1 MFDIVNVTVCKH
13 VQCDTFLFFCC
24 LLYIVRSQKQ
34 HWFSSSTLYEK
45 RSRKLIMHKPFMDTE
60 NERSKLMIVVVKQIQ
75 VNLCATCALIKTDY
89 IWFCYVVESRCYQD
103 KNRKVNKDPTTVQTQ
118 TFILVLL
125 YPNTMKIAI
134 FVILNSFLH
143 KWFMER
149 DMKGLSLARYISSR

>member
-60 NERSKLMIVVVKQIQ
+60 NERSKLMIAVEKQIQ

-89 IWFCYVVESRCYQD
+89 IWFCYVIESRCYQD
-103 KNRKVNKDPTTVQTQ
+103 KNRKVNKDLKTLETQ
-118 TFILVLL
+118 MFILVLL
-125 YPNTMKIAI
+125 YPNTRKIVT
-134 FVILNSFLH
+134 FILSMNGFLI
-143 KWFMER
+143 EYQIR
-149 DMKGLSLARYISSR
+149 LISNRTPFLDHS

>member
-13 VQCDTFLFFCC
+13 VQCDTFLFSCC

-60 NERSKLMIVVVKQIQ
+60 NERSKLMIVVVRQIQ

-89 IWFCYVVESRCYQD
+89 IWFCYVIESRCYQD
-103 KNRKVNKDPTTVQTQ
+103 KNRKVNKDPKTLQTQ
-118 TFILVLL
+118 TILLVFL
-125 YPNTMKIAI
+125 YPNTMKLVI
-134 FVILNSFLH
+134 FISSSIL
-143 KWFMER
+143 
-149 DMKGLSLARYISSR
+149 LARYMPLR